1 MLPGGLKVLLAV
13 EPVDMRRSID
23 GLSDYVT
30 TVLQHDP
37 KVDRASFVFANAR
50 RDRAKVLWR
59 DATGWCLLYKRL
71 DKNVV
76 ALPTSIPAGAV
87 GVDRPA
93 RSVAAAGWSRSC
105 AARDGEGRRHPS
117 KKEGARVDQDA
128 KLRPS
133 RIDGVC

>member
-76 ALPTSIPAGAV
+76 ALPTSIPAGAT
-87 GVDRPA
+87 
-93 RSVAAAGWSRSC
+93 SVWIDPRALSR
-105 AARDGEGRRHPS
+105 
-117 KKEGARVDQDA
+117 
-128 KLRPS
+128 LL
-133 RIDGVC
+133 DGVARARRETEKDVVTQAKKKVRALIKTPS